1 MLDKL
6 RQMQR
11 VEADPQ
17 VLANCLTVLMQVWG
31 SSVERAG
38 GNKAR
43 AGADEGSGKGGD
55 ARRRAGG
62 TQGGPRTPI
71 LREADTAC
79 ASLSPYLCRWRML
92 M

>member
-31 SSVERAG
+31 KCERGRG
-38 GNKAR
+38 GEGKGR
-43 AGADEGSGKGGD
+43 SDEGSHTGEM
-55 ARRRAGG
+55 RVAGG
-62 TQGGPRTPI
+62 TQGARGGPCTPPSS
-71 LREADTAC
+71 A
-79 ASLSPYLCRWRML
+79 
-92 M
+92 